1 MAEILLAG
9 LRFVFVI
16 LIYLFLWHVLR
27 LMYLEL
33 GPGHYIKRSRGTGG
47 RPVLIVLE
55 AKNGNIKRGERY
67 FLGENITIGRDRHND
82 IVINDFHVSARH
94 AVITR
99 RGEEWQLLDLD
110 STNGTYVN
118 GHLLTGPQS
127 LRPGDE
133 VRIGGVTFKVGWEDA
148 SRGPFPYRTGAAR

>member
-9 LRFVFVI
+9 LRFVFVV

-33 GPGHYIKRSRGTGG
+33 GPGHTLKRSPAARG
-47 RPVLIVLE
+47 RPVLTVLE

-67 FLGENITIGRDRHND
+67 FLGENITIGRDKHND
-82 IVINDFHVSARH
+82 IVINDIHVSARH

-99 RGEEWQLLDLD
+99 SGEEWQLLDLD

-118 GHLLTGPQS
+118 GQLLTGPQS
-127 LRPGDE
+127 LRPGDQ

-148 SRGPFPYRTGAAR
+148 SRRPFPYRTGAAR